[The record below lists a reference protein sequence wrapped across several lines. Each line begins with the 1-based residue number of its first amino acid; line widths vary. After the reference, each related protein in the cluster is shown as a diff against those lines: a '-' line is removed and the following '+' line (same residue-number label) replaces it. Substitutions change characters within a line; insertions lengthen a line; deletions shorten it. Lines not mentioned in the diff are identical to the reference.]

1 MEKTPRKSPR
11 LNKSV
16 VIVDS
21 PPISSRPSGISNEF
35 IVINSSSSYKVQQ
48 KDDYGADT
56 KSKGKEKLVEDH
68 YPHDSDFEDGIP
80 LSKRLRVNNDQ
91 YSKNVDGGSVSKGMN
106 GLSKKWTRFVNNK
119 RKKASQ
125 VPLKIK
131 KKQSRWCSYVNVN
144 VFVDITKLL
153 EKIGSV
159 HLFKESPF
167 GYLLGLS
174 QLKVQPQIIRC
185 LVHHLANNRD
195 DMFVFDING
204 KEMHFGLREFLNS
217 TFKLLSRYFPNAVD
231 KVLKADFIRV
241 FKEDGT
247 FILSSPPQLSHIP
260 KDHFLCVESGQYITY
275 LWGNLSFFNLRH
287 SISSQMAKDPDYVK
301 FEGFPLAL
309 QIWFYE
315 CCNKVDGSIAIRKS
329 NRTPRI
335 FNWDISKNK
344 IYFDHLQKGMFRK
357 YGNQYTF
364 EDLVFMDEELHIIES
379 KNLIVLTDMPFN
391 KKSKRDRYVRQNQ
404 NLQTHSVVRQ
414 NVKDLPHSSAQ
425 KVGSDPR
432 LSFNKD
438 LQKIAQEV
446 VKVRNELEKL
456 EKNVDAKFVEMKAFM
471 DSSFKY
477 IIQELKSLR
486 NDVSTNK
493 DLGGERVVVEDQRKG
508 NVDVQNEH
516 LQDCGDKDGVQT
528 PSSFRG
534 VSVDFEIN
542 RKTPTLD
549 DFVMPNMRESQL
561 VALETGQTY
570 VSSLVDVE
578 SENICVTPLE
588 VAKAGKTKFNQFGAI
603 EGENTF
609 ISPVQHVRT
618 KIPGKYAQSPYTNL
632 SESGGTSVNTVK
644 YCLWRHSFVN
654 YKGFDM
660 YIEVILQ
667 FKKWVDSKLS
677 KKRGKKTS
685 FFTAASNPIDLPF
698 EFGVGRVDL
707 MDWFHLFSLSRAALD
722 KIGFIVV
729 TEICDF
735 VLWGQ
740 LFLHV
745 DVIMYYLRKFCK
757 YGPDN
762 SARVTTIDPFF
773 ISWVVQIYDAWEA
786 NGKDESL
793 ISIHHEVA
801 QYIRGDRILA
811 NIPWV
816 DVDHVCIPVNSSAA
830 FHWFLVVFSIR
841 KRCLYIYDS
850 LNGYGVKHTNAVTSL
865 VKKKSRMIHL
875 FLVATDYYA
884 LRKDI
889 DWNTDVHYVG
899 RPVGDP
905 LVYGNRENIPQQ
917 CDNSTDCG
925 LYTCAFAEYVC
936 RGDRNVSMLG
946 LNAENLRLRFGA
958 LLWEY
963 GKMKIDTESVSED
976 EASNQGRRSNRRVK
990 E

>member
-21 PPISSRPSGISNEF
+21 PPISSRPSGRSNEF

-48 KDDYGADT
+48 KDYCGADT

-68 YPHDSDFEDGIP
+68 YPHDNDFEDDIP

-106 GLSKKWTRFVNNK
+106 GLSQKWTRFVNNK
-119 RKKASQ
+119 RKNASQ
-125 VPLKIK
+125 VPL
-131 KKQSRWCSYVNVN
+131 
-144 VFVDITKLL
+144 
-153 EKIGSV
+153 
-159 HLFKESPF
+159 
-167 GYLLGLS
+167 
-174 QLKVQPQIIRC
+174 
-185 LVHHLANNRD
+185 
-195 DMFVFDING
+195 
-204 KEMHFGLREFLNS
+204 
-217 TFKLLSRYFPNAVD
+217 

-241 FKEDGT
+241 FKEDGLIQEEDFFNMSMIYFIST

-275 LWGNLSFFNLRH
+275 PWGNLSFFNLRH
-287 SISSQMAKDPDYVK
+287 SISSQMAKDLDYVK
-301 FEGFPLAL
+301 FEEFPLAL

-379 KNLIVLTDMPFN
+379 ENLTVLTDMPFN

-425 KVGSDPR
+425 KVGSDPS

-456 EKNVDAKFVEMKAFM
+456 EKNVDAKFVEMKASM

-493 DLGGERVVVEDQRKG
+493 DLGGERVVVQDQRKG

-528 PSSFRG
+528 PSSFRNHVIDNNCG

-549 DFVMPNMRESQL
+549 DFVMPNKHESQL

-588 VAKAGKTKFNQFGAI
+588 VAKAGKTKFNQFGVI
-603 EGENTF
+603 EGENSF

-618 KIPGKYAQSPYTNL
+618 KIPGKYAQSPDTNL

-644 YCLWRHSFVN
+644 YCLWRHPFVN

-660 YIEVILQ
+660 YSEVILQ

-685 FFTAASNPIDLPF
+685 FFIAASNPIDPPF
-698 EFGVGRVDL
+698 EFGVGKVDL
-707 MDWFHLFSLSRAALD
+707 MDWFHPLAYP
-722 KIGFIVV
+722 
-729 TEICDF
+729 
-735 VLWGQ
+735 GQ
-740 LFLHV
+740 PWSDLHV

-762 SARVTTIDPFF
+762 SARVTTTDPFF

-816 DVDHVCIPVNSSAA
+816 DVDHVCIPVNSSVA

-841 KRCLYIYDS
+841 KRC
-850 LNGYGVKHTNAVTSL
+850 
-865 VKKKSRMIHL
+865 
-875 FLVATDYYA
+875 A
-884 LRKDI
+884 LCWK
-889 DWNTDVHYVG
+889 
-899 RPVGDP
+899 
-905 LVYGNRENIPQQ
+905 
-917 CDNSTDCG
+917 
-925 LYTCAFAEYVC
+925 
-936 RGDRNVSMLG
+936 
-946 LNAENLRLRFGA
+946 
-958 LLWEY
+958 
-963 GKMKIDTESVSED
+963 
-976 EASNQGRRSNRRVK
+976 ASW
-990 E
+990 

>member
-1 MEKTPRKSPR
+1 
-11 LNKSV
+11 
-16 VIVDS
+16 
-21 PPISSRPSGISNEF
+21 
-35 IVINSSSSYKVQQ
+35 
-48 KDDYGADT
+48 
-56 KSKGKEKLVEDH
+56 
-68 YPHDSDFEDGIP
+68 
-80 LSKRLRVNNDQ
+80 
-91 YSKNVDGGSVSKGMN
+91 
-106 GLSKKWTRFVNNK
+106 
-119 RKKASQ
+119 
-125 VPLKIK
+125 
-131 KKQSRWCSYVNVN
+131 
-144 VFVDITKLL
+144 
-153 EKIGSV
+153 
-159 HLFKESPF
+159 
-167 GYLLGLS
+167 
-174 QLKVQPQIIRC
+174 
-185 LVHHLANNRD
+185 
-195 DMFVFDING
+195 
-204 KEMHFGLREFLNS
+204 
-217 TFKLLSRYFPNAVD
+217 
-231 KVLKADFIRV
+231 
-241 FKEDGT
+241 
-247 FILSSPPQLSHIP
+247 
-260 KDHFLCVESGQYITY
+260 
-275 LWGNLSFFNLRH
+275 
-287 SISSQMAKDPDYVK
+287 
-301 FEGFPLAL
+301 
-309 QIWFYE
+309 
-315 CCNKVDGSIAIRKS
+315 
-329 NRTPRI
+329 
-335 FNWDISKNK
+335 
-344 IYFDHLQKGMFRK
+344 MFRK

-379 KNLIVLTDMPFN
+379 ENLTVLTDMPFN

-425 KVGSDPR
+425 KVGSDPS

-456 EKNVDAKFVEMKAFM
+456 EKNVDAKFVEMKASM

-493 DLGGERVVVEDQRKG
+493 DLGGERDQRKG

-528 PSSFRG
+528 PSSFRNHVIDNNCG

-549 DFVMPNMRESQL
+549 DFVMPNKHESQL

-588 VAKAGKTKFNQFGAI
+588 VAKAGKTKFNQFGVI
-603 EGENTF
+603 EGENSF

-618 KIPGKYAQSPYTNL
+618 KIPGKYAQSPDTNL

-644 YCLWRHSFVN
+644 YCLWRHPFVN

-660 YIEVILQ
+660 YSEVILQ

-685 FFTAASNPIDLPF
+685 FFIAASNPIDPPF
-698 EFGVGRVDL
+698 EFGVGKVDL
-707 MDWFHLFSLSRAALD
+707 MDWFHPLAYP
-722 KIGFIVV
+722 
-729 TEICDF
+729 
-735 VLWGQ
+735 GQ
-740 LFLHV
+740 PWSDLHV

-762 SARVTTIDPFF
+762 SARVTTTDPFF

-816 DVDHVCIPVNSSAA
+816 DVDHVCIPVNSSVA

-841 KRCLYIYDS
+841 KRC
-850 LNGYGVKHTNAVTSL
+850 
-865 VKKKSRMIHL
+865 
-875 FLVATDYYA
+875 A
-884 LRKDI
+884 LCWK
-889 DWNTDVHYVG
+889 
-899 RPVGDP
+899 
-905 LVYGNRENIPQQ
+905 
-917 CDNSTDCG
+917 
-925 LYTCAFAEYVC
+925 
-936 RGDRNVSMLG
+936 
-946 LNAENLRLRFGA
+946 
-958 LLWEY
+958 
-963 GKMKIDTESVSED
+963 
-976 EASNQGRRSNRRVK
+976 ASW
-990 E
+990 

>member
-11 LNKSV
+11 LNKFV
-16 VIVDS
+16 VVVDS
-21 PPISSRPSGISNEF
+21 PPISCSRPSGRSNEC

-48 KDDYGADT
+48 KHDFGADT

-68 YPHDSDFEDGIP
+68 YQHDNDFKDEIP

-91 YSKNVDGGSVSKGMN
+91 DLKNVDRGSVSKGMN
-106 GLSKKWTRFVNNK
+106 GLSQKWTRFINNK
-119 RKKASQ
+119 RKKTTQ

-174 QLKVQPQIIRC
+174 QLKVQPQIIRS
-185 LVHHLANNRD
+185 LVHHLSNNRD

-204 KEMHFGLREFLNS
+204 KEMHFGLREFLVITGFKCGGCMVFDHDQNS
-217 TFKLLSRYFPNAVD
+217 TSKLLSRYFPNVVD
-231 KVLKADFIRV
+231 KVLKVDFIRV
-241 FKEDGT
+241 FKEDGLIQEEDFFNMSMIYFIST

-275 LWGNLSFFNLRH
+275 PWGNLSFFNLRH

-315 CCNKVDGSIAIRKS
+315 CCNKVDGSIAICKS

-344 IYFDHLQKGMFRK
+344 IYFVHLQKGMFRK
-357 YGNQYTF
+357 YDNQYTF
-364 EDLVFMDEELHIIES
+364 EDLVFMDEELAIIEAE
-379 KNLIVLTDMPFN
+379 NLTVLTDIPFN
-391 KKSKRDRYVRQNQ
+391 KKSKRDRSVRQNE
-404 NLQTHSVVRQ
+404 NLQTHCVVRQ

-425 KVGSDPR
+425 KVGSDSS

-446 VKVRNELEKL
+446 VKVRNELEKF

-471 DSSFKY
+471 DSSFKH
-477 IIQELKSLR
+477 IIQELKSLQ

-508 NVDVQNEH
+508 NIDVQNEH

-528 PSSFRG
+528 PFSFRG

-570 VSSLVDVE
+570 VSSLVEVE

-588 VAKAGKTKFNQFGAI
+588 VAKAGKTKFNQFGVI

-632 SESGGTSVNTVK
+632 SESGGTS
-644 YCLWRHSFVN
+644 
-654 YKGFDM
+654 GFDM
-660 YIEVILQ
+660 YSEVILH

-677 KKRGKKTS
+677 KKCGKKIS
-685 FFTAASNPIDLPF
+685 FFTAASNPIDPPF

-707 MDWFHLFSLSRAALD
+707 MDWFHPLAYP
-722 KIGFIVV
+722 
-729 TEICDF
+729 
-735 VLWGQ
+735 GQ
-740 LFLHV
+740 PWRYLHD

-762 SARVTTIDPFF
+762 SARVTTTDPFF
-773 ISWVVQIYDAWEA
+773 ISWVVQIHDAWEA
-786 NGKDESL
+786 NDKDESL

-801 QYIRGDRILA
+801 QYLRGDRILA
-811 NIPWV
+811 NTPWV

-865 VKKKSRMIHL
+865 VQKISRMIHL

-889 DWNTDVHYVG
+889 DWNTDVHYAG

-917 CDNSTDCG
+917 RDNST
-925 LYTCAFAEYVC
+925 
-936 RGDRNVSMLG
+936 
-946 LNAENLRLRFGA
+946 
-958 LLWEY
+958 
-963 GKMKIDTESVSED
+963 
-976 EASNQGRRSNRRVK
+976 
-990 E
+990 

>member
-21 PPISSRPSGISNEF
+21 PPISSRPSGRSNEF

-48 KDDYGADT
+48 KDYCGADT

-68 YPHDSDFEDGIP
+68 YPHDNDFEDDIP

-106 GLSKKWTRFVNNK
+106 GLSQKWTRFVNNK
-119 RKKASQ
+119 RKNASQ
-125 VPLKIK
+125 VPL
-131 KKQSRWCSYVNVN
+131 
-144 VFVDITKLL
+144 
-153 EKIGSV
+153 
-159 HLFKESPF
+159 
-167 GYLLGLS
+167 
-174 QLKVQPQIIRC
+174 
-185 LVHHLANNRD
+185 
-195 DMFVFDING
+195 
-204 KEMHFGLREFLNS
+204 
-217 TFKLLSRYFPNAVD
+217 

-241 FKEDGT
+241 FKEDGLIQEEDFFNMSMIYFIST

-275 LWGNLSFFNLRH
+275 PWGNLSFFNLRH
-287 SISSQMAKDPDYVK
+287 SISSQMAKDLDYVK
-301 FEGFPLAL
+301 FEEFPLAL

-379 KNLIVLTDMPFN
+379 ENLTVLTDMPFN

-425 KVGSDPR
+425 KVGSDPS

-456 EKNVDAKFVEMKAFM
+456 EKNVDAKFVEMKASM

-493 DLGGERVVVEDQRKG
+493 DLGGERDQRKG

-528 PSSFRG
+528 PSSFRNHVIDNNCG

-549 DFVMPNMRESQL
+549 DFVMPNKHESQL

-588 VAKAGKTKFNQFGAI
+588 VAKAGKTKFNQFGVI
-603 EGENTF
+603 EGENSF

-618 KIPGKYAQSPYTNL
+618 KIPGKYAQSPDTNL

-644 YCLWRHSFVN
+644 YCLWRHPFVN

-660 YIEVILQ
+660 YSEVILQ

-685 FFTAASNPIDLPF
+685 FFIAASNPIDPPF
-698 EFGVGRVDL
+698 EFGVGKVDL
-707 MDWFHLFSLSRAALD
+707 MDWFHPLAYP
-722 KIGFIVV
+722 
-729 TEICDF
+729 
-735 VLWGQ
+735 GQ
-740 LFLHV
+740 PWSDLHV

-762 SARVTTIDPFF
+762 SARVTTTDPFF

-816 DVDHVCIPVNSSAA
+816 DVDHVCIPVNSSVA

-841 KRCLYIYDS
+841 KRC
-850 LNGYGVKHTNAVTSL
+850 
-865 VKKKSRMIHL
+865 
-875 FLVATDYYA
+875 A
-884 LRKDI
+884 LCWK
-889 DWNTDVHYVG
+889 
-899 RPVGDP
+899 
-905 LVYGNRENIPQQ
+905 
-917 CDNSTDCG
+917 
-925 LYTCAFAEYVC
+925 
-936 RGDRNVSMLG
+936 
-946 LNAENLRLRFGA
+946 
-958 LLWEY
+958 
-963 GKMKIDTESVSED
+963 
-976 EASNQGRRSNRRVK
+976 ASW
-990 E
+990 

>member
-21 PPISSRPSGISNEF
+21 PSISSRPSGRSNDF
-35 IVINSSSSYKVQQ
+35 IVINSSSSYKVQK

-68 YPHDSDFEDGIP
+68 YPHDSDFEDDIP
-80 LSKRLRVNNDQ
+80 LSKRLRVNHDQ

-106 GLSKKWTRFVNNK
+106 GLSQKWTRFVNNK

-131 KKQSRWCSYVNVN
+131 KKQSCWCSYVNVN
-144 VFVDITKLL
+144 VFVNITKLL

-185 LVHHLANNRD
+185 LVHHLANNWD

-204 KEMHFGLREFLNS
+204 KEMHFGLREFLVITGFKCGGCMVFDHDQNS
-217 TFKLLSRYFPNAVD
+217 TSKLLSRYFPNVVD

-241 FKEDGT
+241 FKEDGLIQEEDFFNMSISYFIST

-275 LWGNLSFFNLRH
+275 PWGNLSFFNLRH
-287 SISSQMAKDPDYVK
+287 SISSQMTKDPDYVK

-315 CCNKVDGSIAIRKS
+315 CCNKVDGSITIRKS

-344 IYFDHLQKGMFRK
+344 IYFDHLQKGMLRK

-379 KNLIVLTDMPFN
+379 ENLTVLTDMPFN
-391 KKSKRDRYVRQNQ
+391 KKSKRDRYVRQNK

-414 NVKDLPHSSAQ
+414 NVKDLPHNSAQ
-425 KVGSDPR
+425 KVRSDPS

-438 LQKIAQEV
+438 LQKISQEV

-456 EKNVDAKFVEMKAFM
+456 EKYVDAKFVEMKAFM

-477 IIQELKSLR
+477 IIQELKSLH

-493 DLGGERVVVEDQRKG
+493 DLDGERVVVEDQRKG
-508 NVDVQNEH
+508 NADVQNEH

-528 PSSFRG
+528 PSSFRNH
-534 VSVDFEIN
+534 VIDN
-542 RKTPTLD
+542 
-549 DFVMPNMRESQL
+549 N
-561 VALETGQTY
+561 Y
-570 VSSLVDVE
+570 VE

-588 VAKAGKTKFNQFGAI
+588 VAKAGKTKFNQFGVI

-644 YCLWRHSFVN
+644 YCLWRHPFVN

-660 YIEVILQ
+660 YNEVILQ

-685 FFTAASNPIDLPF
+685 FFIAASNPIDPPF

-707 MDWFHLFSLSRAALD
+707 MDWFHPLAYP
-722 KIGFIVV
+722 
-729 TEICDF
+729 
-735 VLWGQ
+735 GQ
-740 LFLHV
+740 PWS
-745 DVIMYYLRKFCK
+745 D
-757 YGPDN
+757 
-762 SARVTTIDPFF
+762 
-773 ISWVVQIYDAWEA
+773 
-786 NGKDESL
+786 L
-793 ISIHHEVA
+793 IIFMV
-801 QYIRGDRILA
+801 
-811 NIPWV
+811 
-816 DVDHVCIPVNSSAA
+816 
-830 FHWFLVVFSIR
+830 
-841 KRCLYIYDS
+841 
-850 LNGYGVKHTNAVTSL
+850 
-865 VKKKSRMIHL
+865 
-875 FLVATDYYA
+875 
-884 LRKDI
+884 
-889 DWNTDVHYVG
+889 
-899 RPVGDP
+899 
-905 LVYGNRENIPQQ
+905 
-917 CDNSTDCG
+917 
-925 LYTCAFAEYVC
+925 
-936 RGDRNVSMLG
+936 
-946 LNAENLRLRFGA
+946 
-958 LLWEY
+958 
-963 GKMKIDTESVSED
+963 
-976 EASNQGRRSNRRVK
+976 
-990 E
+990 

>member
-1 MEKTPRKSPR
+1 MEKTPRKSLR

-21 PPISSRPSGISNEF
+21 PLISSRPSGRSNEF

-68 YPHDSDFEDGIP
+68 YPHDNDFEDDIP

-106 GLSKKWTRFVNNK
+106 GLSQKWTRFVNNK

-125 VPLKIK
+125 VPLKI
-131 KKQSRWCSYVNVN
+131 
-144 VFVDITKLL
+144 
-153 EKIGSV
+153 
-159 HLFKESPF
+159 
-167 GYLLGLS
+167 
-174 QLKVQPQIIRC
+174 
-185 LVHHLANNRD
+185 
-195 DMFVFDING
+195 
-204 KEMHFGLREFLNS
+204 
-217 TFKLLSRYFPNAVD
+217 
-231 KVLKADFIRV
+231 
-241 FKEDGT
+241 
-247 FILSSPPQLSHIP
+247 
-260 KDHFLCVESGQYITY
+260 
-275 LWGNLSFFNLRH
+275 
-287 SISSQMAKDPDYVK
+287 
-301 FEGFPLAL
+301 
-309 QIWFYE
+309 
-315 CCNKVDGSIAIRKS
+315 
-329 NRTPRI
+329 
-335 FNWDISKNK
+335 
-344 IYFDHLQKGMFRK
+344 YFDHLQKGMFRK
-357 YGNQYTF
+357 YSNQYTF

-379 KNLIVLTDMPFN
+379 ENLTVLTDMSFN

-404 NLQTHSVVRQ
+404 NLQTHSVIRQ

-425 KVGSDPR
+425 KVGSDPS

-477 IIQELKSLR
+477 IIQELKSLH

-549 DFVMPNMRESQL
+549 DFAMPNMPESQL

-588 VAKAGKTKFNQFGAI
+588 VAKAGKTKFNQFGVI

-609 ISPVQHVRT
+609 ISLVQHVRT

-644 YCLWRHSFVN
+644 YCLWRHPFVN
-654 YKGFDM
+654 YKGFGM
-660 YIEVILQ
+660 YSEVILQ

-685 FFTAASNPIDLPF
+685 FFTAASNIIDPPF

-707 MDWFHLFSLSRAALD
+707 MDWFHPLAYP
-722 KIGFIVV
+722 
-729 TEICDF
+729 
-735 VLWGQ
+735 GQ
-740 LFLHV
+740 PWSDLIIFYGHV

-757 YGPDN
+757 YGLDN
-762 SARVTTIDPFF
+762 SARVTTTDPFF

-865 VKKKSRMIHL
+865 VQKISRMIPL

-889 DWNTDVHYVG
+889 DWNTDVHYAG

-936 RGDRNVSMLG
+936 RGDKNVSMSG

>member
-21 PPISSRPSGISNEF
+21 PPISSRPSGRSNEF

-48 KDDYGADT
+48 KDYCGADT

-68 YPHDSDFEDGIP
+68 YPHDNDFEDDIP

-106 GLSKKWTRFVNNK
+106 GLSQKWTRFVNNK
-119 RKKASQ
+119 RKNASQ
-125 VPLKIK
+125 VPL
-131 KKQSRWCSYVNVN
+131 
-144 VFVDITKLL
+144 
-153 EKIGSV
+153 
-159 HLFKESPF
+159 
-167 GYLLGLS
+167 
-174 QLKVQPQIIRC
+174 
-185 LVHHLANNRD
+185 
-195 DMFVFDING
+195 
-204 KEMHFGLREFLNS
+204 
-217 TFKLLSRYFPNAVD
+217 

-241 FKEDGT
+241 FKEDGLIQEEDFFNMSMIYFIST

-275 LWGNLSFFNLRH
+275 PWGNLSFFNLRH
-287 SISSQMAKDPDYVK
+287 SISSQMAKDLDYVK
-301 FEGFPLAL
+301 FEEFPLAL

-379 KNLIVLTDMPFN
+379 ENLTVLTDMPFN

-425 KVGSDPR
+425 KVGSDPS

-456 EKNVDAKFVEMKAFM
+456 EKNVDAKFVEMKASM

-493 DLGGERVVVEDQRKG
+493 DLGGERDQRKG

-528 PSSFRG
+528 PSSFRNHVIDNNCG

-549 DFVMPNMRESQL
+549 DFVMPNKHESQL

-588 VAKAGKTKFNQFGAI
+588 VAKAGKTKFNQFGVI
-603 EGENTF
+603 EGENSF

-618 KIPGKYAQSPYTNL
+618 KIPGKYAQSPDTNL

-644 YCLWRHSFVN
+644 YCLWRHPFVN

-660 YIEVILQ
+660 YSEVILQ

-685 FFTAASNPIDLPF
+685 FFIAASNPIDPPF
-698 EFGVGRVDL
+698 EFGVGKVDL
-707 MDWFHLFSLSRAALD
+707 MDWFHPLAYP
-722 KIGFIVV
+722 
-729 TEICDF
+729 
-735 VLWGQ
+735 GQ
-740 LFLHV
+740 PWSDLHV

-762 SARVTTIDPFF
+762 SARVTTTDPFF

-816 DVDHVCIPVNSSAA
+816 DVDHVCIPVNSSVA

-865 VKKKSRMIHL
+865 VQKISRMIPL

-889 DWNTDVHYVG
+889 DWNADVHYAG

-905 LVYGNRENIPQQ
+905 LVYGNHENIPQQ

-936 RGDRNVSMLG
+936 RGDRNVSMSG

-963 GKMKIDTESVSED
+963 GKMKIDIESVSED

>member
-1 MEKTPRKSPR
+1 
-11 LNKSV
+11 
-16 VIVDS
+16 
-21 PPISSRPSGISNEF
+21 
-35 IVINSSSSYKVQQ
+35 
-48 KDDYGADT
+48 
-56 KSKGKEKLVEDH
+56 
-68 YPHDSDFEDGIP
+68 
-80 LSKRLRVNNDQ
+80 
-91 YSKNVDGGSVSKGMN
+91 
-106 GLSKKWTRFVNNK
+106 
-119 RKKASQ
+119 
-125 VPLKIK
+125 
-131 KKQSRWCSYVNVN
+131 
-144 VFVDITKLL
+144 
-153 EKIGSV
+153 
-159 HLFKESPF
+159 
-167 GYLLGLS
+167 
-174 QLKVQPQIIRC
+174 
-185 LVHHLANNRD
+185 
-195 DMFVFDING
+195 
-204 KEMHFGLREFLNS
+204 
-217 TFKLLSRYFPNAVD
+217 
-231 KVLKADFIRV
+231 
-241 FKEDGT
+241 
-247 FILSSPPQLSHIP
+247 
-260 KDHFLCVESGQYITY
+260 
-275 LWGNLSFFNLRH
+275 
-287 SISSQMAKDPDYVK
+287 MAKDPDYVK
-301 FEGFPLAL
+301 FEGFPLTL

-335 FNWDISKNK
+335 LNWDISKNK

-364 EDLVFMDEELHIIES
+364 EDLVFMDEELDIIES
-379 KNLIVLTDMPFN
+379 ENLTVLTNIPFN
-391 KKSKRDRYVRQNQ
+391 KKSKRDKY
-404 NLQTHSVVRQ
+404 

-425 KVGSDPR
+425 KVGSDPS

-446 VKVRNELEKL
+446 VKVRNELEKF
-456 EKNVDAKFVEMKAFM
+456 EKNVDAKFVKMKAFM

-477 IIQELKSLR
+477 IIQELKSLH

-493 DLGGERVVVEDQRKG
+493 DLGDIKVVVEDQRKG

-534 VSVDFEIN
+534 LSIDFETN

-561 VALETGQTY
+561 IALETGQTY

-578 SENICVTPLE
+578 FENICVTPLE
-588 VAKAGKTKFNQFGAI
+588 VAKARKTKFNQFGVI

-632 SESGGTSVNTVK
+632 SESGGTLVNTVK
-644 YCLWRHSFVN
+644 YCLWRHPFVN
-654 YKGFDM
+654 YKG
-660 YIEVILQ
+660 
-667 FKKWVDSKLS
+667 
-677 KKRGKKTS
+677 KTS
-685 FFTAASNPIDLPF
+685 FFTAASNPIDPPF

-707 MDWFHLFSLSRAALD
+707 MDWFHPLAYPWQPWSD
-722 KIGFIVV
+722 
-729 TEICDF
+729 
-735 VLWGQ
+735 
-740 LFLHV
+740 LHV

-757 YGPDN
+757 YSLDN
-762 SARVTTIDPFF
+762 SARVTTTDPFF
-773 ISWVVQIYDAWEA
+773 ISWVVQIHDAWEA
-786 NGKDESL
+786 NDKDESL

-811 NIPWV
+811 NTPWV
-816 DVDHVCIPVNSSAA
+816 YVDHVCISVNSSAA

-865 VKKKSRMIHL
+865 VQKISRMIHL

-884 LRKDI
+884 FKKDI
-889 DWNTDVHYVG
+889 DWNTDVHYAG

-936 RGDRNVSMLG
+936 RGDRNVSMSG

-963 GKMKIDTESVSED
+963 GKIKIDTESVSED
-976 EASNQGRRSNRRVK
+976 EASNQGGRSNRRVK